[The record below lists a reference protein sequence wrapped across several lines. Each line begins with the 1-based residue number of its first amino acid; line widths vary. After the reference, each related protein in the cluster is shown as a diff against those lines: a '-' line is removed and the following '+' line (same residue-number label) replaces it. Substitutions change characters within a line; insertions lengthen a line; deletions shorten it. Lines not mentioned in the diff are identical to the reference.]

1 MLNSLKS
8 FEKDVKEINVLK
20 KLMEGIVRRF
30 NEETQT
36 DSGLFKTDNK
46 EILNEDDSEMMNF
59 VLS

>member
-1 MLNSLKS
+1 LLNSLKS

>member
-8 FEKDVKEINVLK
+8 FEKDVKKINVLK
-20 KLMEGIVRRF
+20 KLMEDIVRTF